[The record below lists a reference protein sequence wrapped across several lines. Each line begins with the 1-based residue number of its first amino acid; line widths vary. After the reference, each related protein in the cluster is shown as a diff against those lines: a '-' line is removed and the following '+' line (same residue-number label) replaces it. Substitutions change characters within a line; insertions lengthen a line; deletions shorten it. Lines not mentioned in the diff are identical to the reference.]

1 MDDSKIKPKLEPCF
15 EVPDWEHSPKKKHK
29 KNPVDKSAILEETN
43 EIIETKPT
51 KKENKTFNESNNS
64 FEDSA
69 IGMLADNSDPVI
81 FVQST
86 PVDKSLKKK
95 GKKSLK
101 GDTRENVAKIEISSN
116 NVSTEEIKKNNL
128 DETYTIAKDNESK
141 KKTAITDAIKI
152 SSSISKTAKK
162 RVSEKIMN
170 DSRDKK
176 KIQKIKDFKDDSQF
190 IPTEKVAP
198 IKESANEGYI
208 LAMKS
213 NNNDKAKFVEKSI
226 SKKEASVVNK
236 SSNEIV
242 AKVSDESMAAVE
254 NQSVEKSSSTKEA
267 SVVNKSSNEIVAKA
281 SDESMAAVENQSF
294 EKSSNIKVADKEI
307 FTNSNGNIFIKD
319 ILLTNDSAK
328 EANID
333 IKASSE
339 NQAFGKEATNPTNKV
354 TETSS
359 QEANNCTKA
368 SMENY
373 DTEHSSKKKGITT
386 DASTLTDKVID
397 SSNNSTVEAN
407 EGLKAAVEIDFSEN
421 SSNAKVISN
430 ENL

>member
-51 KKENKTFNESNNS
+51 KKENKAFNESNNS

-101 GDTRENVAKIEISSN
+101 GDTSENVAKIEISPN
-116 NVSTEEIKKNNL
+116 NVFTEENKKNNL
-128 DETYTIAKDNESK
+128 DETYTIGKDNESK
-141 KKTAITDAIKI
+141 KKTTITDAIKT

-162 RVSEKIMN
+162 RVTEKIMN

-213 NNNDKAKFVEKSI
+213 NNNDKAK
-226 SKKEASVVNK
+226 
-236 SSNEIV
+236 
-242 AKVSDESMAAVE
+242 
-254 NQSVEKSSSTKEA
+254 SVEKSSSKKEA

-281 SDESMAAVENQSF
+281 SDESMADVENQSVEKSSSKKEAFVVNTSSNEIVAKASDKSMAAVENQSF
-294 EKSSNIKVADKEI
+294 EKSS
-307 FTNSNGNIFIKD
+307 SR
-319 ILLTNDSAK
+319 K
-328 EANID
+328 EAFVVNTSSNEIVA
-333 IKASSE
+333 KAS
-339 NQAFGKEATNPTNKV
+339 
-354 TETSS
+354 
-359 QEANNCTKA
+359 
-368 SMENY
+368 
-373 DTEHSSKKKGITT
+373 D
-386 DASTLTDKVID
+386 
-397 SSNNSTVEAN
+397 
-407 EGLKAAVEIDFSEN
+407 
-421 SSNAKVISN
+421 
-430 ENL
+430 